1 MTTPNDTPLP
11 AATLSDHQDCTR
23 LRLGGG
29 KSRGLVLVA
38 MSRDAVRVPEG
49 DPLLFAH
56 TLFWESREICR
67 VLMGLGF
74 DIDVIDFDAPA
85 PAEHSPYVGS
95 VTLHH
100 HLLSLRGDLAPGAMK
115 IMWLTG
121 SHPEVQNAREME
133 RIRALEARRD
143 CVYEPKR
150 QIPRATEE
158 TIAFELADRCVLIGN
173 DVTLA
178 TYPPHLHAKIA
189 RCCVSAANVSHVKPP
204 AMLVPPQR
212 EFVWFSAS
220 SAVHKGLDLLLDLF
234 GSREFPTLH
243 VVGALENEPDFLNI
257 YDVELNGHP
266 RIRYHGFLRG
276 NDPALAAIF
285 DRCVGILHPSA
296 SEGMSGSVAHCLEVG
311 LYPIISRATGIDLPP
326 GCGRYLDRCSH
337 DEIAAAIEDVLNKP
351 EKELAREISVLQEM
365 ALARFS
371 REAFSRRLWELFGT
385 WFGPGR

>member
-1 MTTPNDTPLP
+1 MSASNDNPT
-11 AATLSDHQDCTR
+11 ATISDHPDCTR
-23 LRLGGG
+23 LRLGGRR
-29 KSRGLVLVA
+29 SRGVILIG
-38 MSRDAVRVPEG
+38 MSRDAVRVSET

-67 VLMGLGF
+67 IVMNLGF

-85 PAEHSPYVGS
+85 PADHPPYVGS

-133 RIRALEARRD
+133 RIRSLEARRN
-143 CVYEPKR
+143 CLYEPKR
-150 QIPRATEE
+150 QIARATEE
-158 TIAFELADRCVLIGN
+158 AVAFELADRCVLIGN
-173 DVTLA
+173 ETTLV
-178 TYPPHLHAKIA
+178 TYPAHLHPKIA
-189 RCCVSAANVSHVKPP
+189 RCNVSAANVTHIK
-204 AMLVPPQR
+204 AAARLVPPAR
-212 EFVWFSAS
+212 EFIWFAAS

-234 GSREFPTLH
+234 GTKELPTLH

-257 YDVELNGHP
+257 YDAELNGHP

-285 DRCVGILHPSA
+285 DRCVAVLHPSA

-311 LYPIISRATGIDLPP
+311 LYPIISRATGIDLPS
-326 GCGRYLDRCSH
+326 GCGRYLERCSPE
-337 DEIAAAIEDVLNKP
+337 EIATAVAEVLSKP
-351 EKELAREISVLQEM
+351 ETDLAREIAMLQEM
-365 ALARFS
+365 ATGRFS
-371 REAFSRRLWELFGT
+371 REAFSRRLWDVFGA
-385 WFGPGR
+385 WLGPDR